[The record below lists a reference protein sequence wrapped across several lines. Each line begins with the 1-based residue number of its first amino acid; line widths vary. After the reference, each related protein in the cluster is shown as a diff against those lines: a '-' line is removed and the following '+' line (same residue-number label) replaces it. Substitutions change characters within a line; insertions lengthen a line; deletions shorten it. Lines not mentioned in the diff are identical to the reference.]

1 MKHFS
6 ALSLFLALS
15 CAATAQSWNVTGN
28 SGTTSSN
35 FVGNTDSVAL
45 IFRTNNLERARVT
58 SNGGNLL
65 LGTTMNSGYK
75 LDIVG
80 NLRSS
85 MDAQFNGILVGKGPG
100 TATNTVAI
108 GNGVLVNNTTGTRN
122 VAMGVNALRYNQ
134 TGFNNTAIGAEAMG
148 GNAADSAISGSVGI
162 GNLSRVSGVYGVAIG
177 SGAWA
182 GLFSIAIGSPSTASV
197 QSSIAIGRYSEA
209 SGFVGTT
216 AIGIEAKATHSGGIV
231 IGHGLQTT
239 GSYQLLIG
247 NRLAGAGIRDVYI
260 GGGVTQ
266 QLASTY
272 GPLTIQPTGQTGT
285 NQTGQTIRIAT
296 GKGTGTGTS
305 GDIHFMTSVPRSSGD
320 TLQSI
325 ATAMI
330 LKGSTGNVGIGT
342 IKVADTAYKLF
353 VEKGIRTRKV
363 KVDISS
369 WPDYV
374 FDEQYKLQDL
384 AELEMYVRKNKHLPE
399 VPSAQEVERE
409 GVNLGDNQAILLKKI
424 EELTLHLIE
433 MNQRVIE
440 MDKRVQQLES
450 ENKILKEEIKKSDK

>member
-28 SGTTSSN
+28 SGTTTSN

-45 IFRTNNLERARVT
+45 IFRTNNLERARIT
-58 SNGGNLL
+58 ANGGNLL
-65 LGTTMNSGYK
+65 LGTTTNSGYR
-75 LDIVG
+75 LDIIG
-80 NLRSS
+80 SLRTSL
-85 MDAQFNGILVGKGPG
+85 DARINNISIGKGSG
-100 TATNTVAI
+100 TGANNIIVGDNALVNNNTGYRNVAI
-108 GNGVLVNNTTGTRN
+108 GT
-122 VAMGVNALRYNQ
+122 NALAYN
-134 TGFNNTAIGAEAMG
+134 TIGHSNTVIGAEALA
-148 GNAADSAISGSVGI
+148 NALDTNVRGA
-162 GNLSRVSGVYGVAIG
+162 VAIG
-177 SGAWA
+177 ALSRASGDQ
-182 GLFSIAIGSPSTASV
+182 GISIGSTSTAAIYAI
-197 QSSIAIGRYSEA
+197 SIGAQAMANAQGTITIGRTSEA
-209 SGFVGTT
+209 NVLGNIS
-216 AIGIEAKATHSGGIV
+216 IGYDARANNVGGIS
-231 IGHGLQTT
+231 IGYGLQTT
-239 GSYQLLIG
+239 GSYQLLFG
-247 NRLAGAGIRDVYI
+247 NRNAGYGTRDVYF

-266 QLASTY
+266 TNASSY
-272 GPLTIQPTGQTGT
+272 GPLTIQPTGQSGT

-363 KVDISS
+363 KVDIAS

-374 FDEQYKLQDL
+374 FGEHYKLQGL
-384 AELEMYVRKNKHLPE
+384 AELETYVRKNKHLPE

-440 MDKRVQQLES
+440 MDKRVQQLEG
-450 ENKILKEEIKKSDK
+450 ENKVLKEEINKADK

>member
-1 MKHFS
+1 MISKRHFS
-6 ALSLFLALS
+6 ALSVFLALS

-45 IFRTNNLERARVT
+45 IFRTNNLERGRIT
-58 SNGGNLL
+58 PNEGNLL
-65 LGTTMNSGYK
+65 LGVTTNAGYK
-75 LDIVG
+75 LDVNGGMRASTNASIHGFIIGRPNSTDNFIIG
-80 NLRSS
+80 NNVLP
-85 MDAQFNGILVGKGPG
+85 NITTGIRNIAIGTNAGRYNKTGSNNVAIGNEAMNNVDDTAMIGG
-100 TATNTVAI
+100 TAVGSSTRVTSYYGSSFGSFALAGIYGTAVGSSASASAQSTVAI
-108 GNGVLVNNTTGTRN
+108 GRLSEANLRG
-122 VAMGVNALRYNQ
+122 AIAL
-134 TGFNNTAIGAEAMG
+134 GAESKVNHTG
-148 GNAADSAISGSVGI
+148 G
-162 GNLSRVSGVYGVAIG
+162 
-177 SGAWA
+177 
-182 GLFSIAIGSPSTASV
+182 IAIGN
-197 QSSIAIGRYSEA
+197 
-209 SGFVGTT
+209 
-216 AIGIEAKATHSGGIV
+216 
-231 IGHGLQTT
+231 GLQTT
-239 GSYQLLIG
+239 GLYQLLIG
-247 NRLAGAGIRDVYI
+247 HTSPGYGTRDVYI

-266 QLASTY
+266 TLASNY
-272 GPLTIQPTGQTGT
+272 GPLTIQPTGQIGT

-384 AELEMYVRKNKHLPE
+384 AELETYVRKNKHLPE

-440 MDKRVQQLES
+440 MDKRVQQLEG
-450 ENKILKEEIKKSDK
+450 ENKVLKEEINKADK